1 MRASVPLDRTDEPL
15 ARVSRGRAR
24 ESGSQRAGW

>member
-1 MRASVPLDRTDEPL
+1 MRASMLLDRADEPL

-24 ESGSQRAGW
+24 ESGSQRAG